1 MLSSWKKIPQIK
13 RHAIVG
19 AIICLGM
26 LIYSFFAVDSVL
38 DFMSRTVIMMLFAS
52 ALNIILGF
60 GGLRPLGMA
69 TYFGMGSYAY
79 VILVVRLGWAKPLAI
94 IGAMALAMLISL
106 GVNILC
112 LRANDDLAFAF
123 MSMGINTLLFT
134 MVYKIPYVGSD
145 TGLTGNVR
153 LAFASSS
160 RGNFYL
166 SFGISVVCIVLIY
179 LFYHS
184 PFATVLKGSRDNLER
199 LTFVGMNTQN
209 VRLFACMVS
218 SFFVAV
224 AGILYA
230 MRNMGAF
237 PVMFSTNTSTEGL
250 VMCLIGG
257 MQAFFG
263 PILGAVIVTF
273 ISTQVSILTNYYQ
286 FILGAI
292 IVFCVL
298 FLQNGLLRDDV
309 TRNLDEPETNKKGD
323 CQKMSEP
330 ILKVEHLN
338 RYFGALHATKDVSF
352 EVPEGQVR
360 AIIGPNGAGKSTL
373 MDLITNRTTPSSGKV
388 IFRGEDITGL
398 APNKIVHK
406 GMTKCFQIS
415 KLFNNLTVYENVQIA
430 RIEMNKKTF
439 SILPVRD
446 AYLKK
451 EVVTYLQLVGLED
464 KMNDVAAYLSYGDQ
478 RRLDIAIALAMDPK
492 LLILDEPAA
501 GVAREEAYTLMQLI
515 RDLAA
520 KRNMT
525 IIFIEHD
532 MDIVFNYADEISVLR
547 DGELIASGTPDEI
560 KQNEYVQQAYLG
572 GDMS

>member
-94 IGAMALAMLISL
+94 IGAMALSMLISL

-166 SFGISVVCIVLIY
+166 SFGVSVVCIVLIY

-209 VRLFACMVS
+209 VRLFACMV
-218 SFFVAV
+218 
-224 AGILYA
+224 
-230 MRNMGAF
+230 
-237 PVMFSTNTSTEGL
+237 TSTEGL

-298 FLQNGLLRDDV
+298 FLQNGLLHDDV
-309 TRNLDEPETNKKGD
+309 TRNLDEPETNKK
-323 CQKMSEP
+323 ET
-330 ILKVEHLN
+330 
-338 RYFGALHATKDVSF
+338 A
-352 EVPEGQVR
+352 
-360 AIIGPNGAGKSTL
+360 
-373 MDLITNRTTPSSGKV
+373 
-388 IFRGEDITGL
+388 
-398 APNKIVHK
+398 
-406 GMTKCFQIS
+406 
-415 KLFNNLTVYENVQIA
+415 
-430 RIEMNKKTF
+430 KK
-439 SILPVRD
+439 
-446 AYLKK
+446 
-451 EVVTYLQLVGLED
+451 
-464 KMNDVAAYLSYGDQ
+464 
-478 RRLDIAIALAMDPK
+478 
-492 LLILDEPAA
+492 
-501 GVAREEAYTLMQLI
+501 
-515 RDLAA
+515 
-520 KRNMT
+520 
-525 IIFIEHD
+525 
-532 MDIVFNYADEISVLR
+532 
-547 DGELIASGTPDEI
+547 
-560 KQNEYVQQAYLG
+560 
-572 GDMS
+572 